1 MQQEFFVFFPLSF
14 HCESPDT
21 IEISKKKEGMNMKA
35 VMKREVKNYL
45 KNPLFWVGIVVVI
58 FGLFQILSISG
69 SEIFPHGAGS
79 EIGKAGEHCGADI
92 MNG

>member
-1 MQQEFFVFFPLSF
+1 MPFFPLSF

-45 KNPLFWVGIVVVI
+45 KNPLFWVGIVV
-58 FGLFQILSISG
+58 
-69 SEIFPHGAGS
+69 
-79 EIGKAGEHCGADI
+79 EIGKAGEHCGCRYHERICQIHEGRAVGTCQEKDDQY
-92 MNG
+92 GCKGER